1 MVAQASIGQL
11 LTRAKAIW
19 QTIKQLAPLLAGI
32 GIFISLHSCVPAQ
45 ENGQDN
51 RKEKVIADTA
61 NADTASNEL
70 SQLKRWIGEQP
81 VSEEGSFLE
90 LPDVKPVLRKTV
102 GTELYERLTN
112 LQERPYY
119 LTISIDYVDG
129 YYFLHYPPN
138 SHYNQRGDRVM
149 IAFQPS
155 ENEMHVA
162 IMNDQEVEW
171 KHADNDLVPEFLH
184 SRVKKH
190 SF

>member
-1 MVAQASIGQL
+1 MWRKTSRFVL
-11 LTRAKAIW
+11 
-19 QTIKQLAPLLAGI
+19 LLAGI
-32 GIFISLHSCVPAQ
+32 GICVSLHICVPAQ
-45 ENGQDN
+45 ENREDN
-51 RKEKVIADTA
+51 REEKIA
-61 NADTASNEL
+61 ADPTSSGL
-70 SQLKRWIGEQP
+70 SQLKKWIGEQP

-102 GTELYERLTN
+102 STDLYERLTN

-119 LTISIDYVDG
+119 LTMPIDYVDG

-171 KHADNDLVPEFLH
+171 KHADNDSVPEFLH